1 MNKNED
7 SEKEKLNKNSF
18 YTISVIGKGAY
29 AKVILVKK
37 KSNNNYY
44 AMKVL
49 KKQKISKKKQIVHIK
64 TERDI
69 LVHLTNHP
77 FLIKMDSSF
86 QTKKKLFFI
95 LEYCPGGELFNLL
108 QDKRRLTEDQT
119 RFFAS
124 QMILALEHLHK
135 NNVVYRDL
143 KPENVLINHDG
154 YIKITDF
161 GLSRMDVNMTE
172 ATTICGTPEY
182 LAPEVIRKEG
192 YGKPF
197 DWWTL
202 GSIIYEMLVG
212 IPPFY
217 TENRMELFNK
227 IKFSNPLFPNY
238 LSNSAKNLIRKLLNK
253 DPNKRLG
260 FNGAEEIKNDPW
272 FKDIDWELIKE
283 KKYEPF
289 FIPKYK
295 NDLGLGNFDK
305 EFTETTIH
313 SFEVNESLGCK
324 TFDGFDWNGESLRK
338 KEEQEDM
345 EIED

>member
-1 MNKNED
+1 MIKDEEVN
-7 SEKEKLNKNSF
+7 KEKLNKNSF

-37 KSNNNYY
+37 KSNNKYY

-49 KKQKISKKKQIVHIK
+49 KKQKVSKKKQIIHIK

-69 LVHLTNHP
+69 LVNLTDHP
-77 FLIKMDSSF
+77 FLINMNSSF

-108 QDKRRLTEDQT
+108 QDRRRLTEPQT
-119 RFFAS
+119 RFYTS
-124 QMILALEHLHK
+124 QMILAIAHLHK
-135 NNVVYRDL
+135 SNVVYRDL

-161 GLSRMDVNMTE
+161 GLSRMDVDMTE

-227 IKFSNPLFPNY
+227 IKYSHPLFPKY
-238 LSNSAKNLIRKLLNK
+238 LSVEGRNLIRKLLNK
-253 DPNKRLG
+253 DPSKRLG
-260 FNGAEEIKNDPW
+260 VHGAREIMDDPW
-272 FKDIDWELIKE
+272 FKGFDWEGVIE
-283 KKYEPF
+283 KKLVPF
-289 FIPKYK
+289 FIPKFK

-305 EFTETTIH
+305 EFTEKTIH
-313 SFEVNESLGCK
+313 SLDGSQSVNCK
-324 TFDGFDWNGESLRK
+324 TFDGFDWNGESLQK
-338 KEEQEDM
+338 KEEKM